1 MQEQKLQISANNE
14 LLEVSAAKK
23 HLEVSY
29 NDMDVW
35 FNSIESEL
43 KEKWEAILQYTQE
56 ENTKDA
62 KIENLNRE
70 NVTLTSVIDHMEQ

>member
-29 NDMDVW
+29 NDMDV
-35 FNSIESEL
+35 
-43 KEKWEAILQYTQE
+43 
-56 ENTKDA
+56 
-62 KIENLNRE
+62 
-70 NVTLTSVIDHMEQ
+70 